1 VERLRARFVGRQ
13 CAVAAHSMGKKGGK
27 APALATEPEEL
38 KHLGVCVND
47 ILQTPL
53 GVLGTVV
60 GLDVGSGV
68 TTTYPPT
75 PADTASRPCL
85 KDHPPL
91 PSHRC
96 QCCTLTQ
103 YEGLAPRSSSP

>member
-1 VERLRARFVGRQ
+1 
-13 CAVAAHSMGKKGGK
+13 MGKKGGK

-47 ILQTPL
+47 IIQTPL

-75 PADTASRPCL
+75 TADTASRPCL
-85 KDHPPL
+85 TTHP
-91 PSHRC
+91 SRA
-96 QCCTLTQ
+96 TVANA
-103 YEGLAPRSSSP
+103 AP